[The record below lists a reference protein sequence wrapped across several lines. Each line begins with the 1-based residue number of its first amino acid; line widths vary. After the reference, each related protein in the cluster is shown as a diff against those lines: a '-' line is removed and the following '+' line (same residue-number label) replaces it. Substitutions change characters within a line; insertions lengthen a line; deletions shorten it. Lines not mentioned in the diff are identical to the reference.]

1 MQFPFPSRGG
11 IWLPWRLMFW
21 VQDRPWYVHVILML
35 VGALAGYIFASSTGR
50 SVKVW
55 VFCGASIGL
64 ISLYLVV
71 VLIGFTVTYGVPVLL
86 LLVAYNVFIVPDG
99 QPWRLPQLDWSTS
112 PKHPPRLPPDLP
124 LANQQVH
131 STLRVAFAPST
142 NQISDPRRRMMAL
155 SQLDSFAAKGYQLV
169 RCNYGE
175 PSRESGSYPSYYDF
189 WYQDSPVIHPDFPR
203 LPPARIAV
211 LHYFPILKCPATER
225 EAGEL
230 WSLALAIRN
239 EDIARNMRNAQQGM
253 R

>member
-1 MQFPFPSRGG
+1 MQLAPHIP
-11 IWLPWRLMFW
+11 PRLLEW
-21 VQDRPWYVHVILML
+21 VQTRPRYVNVVLML
-35 VGALAGYIFASSTGR
+35 VGALAGYIFADSTGR
-50 SVKVW
+50 SAKIW
-55 VFCGASIGL
+55 TSCGGVFGFFFLGIFAYVVGAIL
-64 ISLYLVV
+64 
-71 VLIGFTVTYGVPVLL
+71 TYGAYILL
-86 LLVAYNVFIVPDG
+86 LLFLYNVFIVPDG

-124 LANQQVH
+124 LANQQVY

-189 WYQDSPVIHPDFPR
+189 WYQDSPVIHPEFPR